1 MVAQRPSL
9 ARVDKKRHILPGK
22 GALFLLAWCRRAMP
36 VAVKFPQPPRRAR
49 LAAQFDE
56 FSVGLPKVGTAG
68 AR

>member
-1 MVAQRPSL
+1 
-9 ARVDKKRHILPGK
+9 
-22 GALFLLAWCRRAMP
+22 MP